1 MITTATTQLPAAH
14 AAPSAFVAPEE
25 LFVLELEE
33 RLELATLDAGHDK
46 CTVAGFFGE

>member
-1 MITTATTQLPAAH
+1 MTTSTTQLPAPLASAT
-14 AAPSAFVAPEE
+14 AALVAPDE

-46 CTVAGFFGE
+46 CTADSFWGE